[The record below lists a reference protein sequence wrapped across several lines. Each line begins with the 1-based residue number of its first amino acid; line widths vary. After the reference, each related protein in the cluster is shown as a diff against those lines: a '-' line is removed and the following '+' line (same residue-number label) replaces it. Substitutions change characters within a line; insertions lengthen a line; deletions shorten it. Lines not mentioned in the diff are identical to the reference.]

1 MTKLTSKYSV
11 QNKSR
16 LQAQLSPFSAS
27 PRRDGHRGSESG
39 QVGAN
44 AIECE
49 LIDDLLSAGECKA
62 LGEGIFRS
70 REVGCTPKTGSRRCL
85 LLSQQASLID
95 SSEQAGLEPVVRS
108 KWQ

>member
-1 MTKLTSKYSV
+1 MTKLTSRYSV
-11 QNKSR
+11 QNEAR

-39 QVGAN
+39 QVGAK

-49 LIDDLLSAGECKA
+49 LMDDLLSASECKA

-70 REVGCTPKTGSRRCL
+70 REVVLRKRGREGASEPTGKPNG
-85 LLSQQASLID
+85 Q
-95 SSEQAGLEPVVRS
+95 
-108 KWQ
+108 